1 MSSFGTILIRSFDS
15 SVGRAVDCSGTK
27 LSIGRWFESGSKDN
41 FFFFPFLSVFFFLSI
56 SFYVFF
62 SFHFF
67 LCFFLSISFCVFFSF
82 HFFLFFFPFLSV
94 FFSISFCVFFSF
106 HFFLCFFFFSF
117 FLLLLFGTSNYLFY
131 HSGTISN
138 PFFTSSLRYV
148 FLAYTLPPSPEA
160 SVLSASV
167 LEPSPVP
174 GLDTLE
180 EGEDKKRFFADLEAS
195 QGTPLDY
202 SELNRQLGE
211 TGQSSLTFR

>member
-27 LSIGRWFESGSKDN
+27 LSIGRWFESGSKDKI
-41 FFFFPFLSVFFFLSI
+41 FFSFHFFLCFFFFPFLSVFFSFHFFLRFFFFPLLSVFFFHFFLCFFPFLSVFFFLSI
-56 SFYVFF
+56 SF
-62 SFHFF
+62 
-67 LCFFLSISFCVFFSF
+67 CV
-82 HFFLFFFPFLSV
+82 
-94 FFSISFCVFFSF
+94 
-106 HFFLCFFFFSF
+106 FFFFSF